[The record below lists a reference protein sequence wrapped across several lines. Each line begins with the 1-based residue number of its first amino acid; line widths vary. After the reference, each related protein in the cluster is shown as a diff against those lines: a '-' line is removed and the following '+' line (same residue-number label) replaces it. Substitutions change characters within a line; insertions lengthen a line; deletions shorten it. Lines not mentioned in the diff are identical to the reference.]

1 MTFGSSLG
9 GDLQVV
15 VDTHGPVVLIIEVYI
30 SCVVSPRIIV
40 TDTCNHTAVPRYGTI
55 PHPLGRKFNL
65 YETEVLRKL
74 KRLKISTD
82 DRAVKRRIMLYYVAP
97 GTTVTLL
104 TQLND

>member
-65 YETEVLRKL
+65 YETEVLSCTEK
-74 KRLKISTD
+74 
-82 DRAVKRRIMLYYVAP
+82 VEEE
-97 GTTVTLL
+97 
-104 TQLND
+104 TQNLHG